1 MSRLIKNRA
10 REVMERNWIIIQ
22 TGEGKMR
29 VGGSKSPKRNVP
41 YSDAFLSF
49 VVRGTKTFLCVFVL
63 FLAKNDGS
71 CAKDV
76 CFL

>member
-1 MSRLIKNRA
+1 MCWWLKITQKECSLLGC
-10 REVMERNWIIIQ
+10 V
-22 TGEGKMR
+22 
-29 VGGSKSPKRNVP
+29 
-41 YSDAFLSF
+41 F
-49 VVRGTKTFLCVFVL
+49 VLCRPGTKTFLCVFVL